1 MSQLSIFDTLDMA
14 ITPAVPGADLTVSR
28 TRPAAVPARKI
39 RGETRQA
46 FISEFRQTAPYLRR
60 SEVFRD
66 FVTLTASELDL
77 VRIHS
82 PESRAR
88 CSQITA
94 RYKPADIDRMHTLF
108 ALLVQALSEA
118 HQDFLGSV
126 YMELELGAD
135 EMGQYFTPHHVSSL
149 LAQLA
154 AGELLAQLK
163 SCPYISLQEPTSGA
177 GGMIIAFAEIMLGA
191 GLNPATQ
198 LQAITIDIDLLAADM
213 TFVQLSLLGI
223 PAIVN
228 TGNTLTL
235 QMSLARHTPVWF
247 FNDWPER
254 IQSHE
259 RVQAMRAFMARL
271 G

>member
-1 MSQLSIFDTLDMA
+1 MA
-14 ITPAVPGADLTVSR
+14 IAPSVLAADLTVAR
-28 TRPAAVPARKI
+28 TLPAAVPVRKI
-39 RGETRQA
+39 PGETRQA
-46 FISEFRQTAPYLRR
+46 FINEFRQTATNLRR

-66 FVTLTASELDL
+66 FVTLAASELDL
-77 VRIHS
+77 TRIHT
-82 PESRAR
+82 PESRAH

-94 RYKPADIDRMHTLF
+94 RYLPADIARMHTLF

-154 AGELLAQLK
+154 AGDLMAQLK
-163 SCPYISLQEPTSGA
+163 TCPYISLQEPTSGA
-177 GGMIIAFAEIMLGA
+177 GGMVIAFAEIMLQA
-191 GLNPATQ
+191 GLNPSTQ
-198 LQAITIDIDLLAADM
+198 LQAITIDIDPLAADM

-235 QMSLARHTPVWF
+235 KMNLTRHTPVWF
-247 FNDWPER
+247 FSDWPER
-254 IQSHE
+254 IRSHE
-259 RVQAMRAFMARL
+259 RIQAMQAFL
-271 G
+271 SLPG

>member
-1 MSQLSIFDTLDMA
+1 MSQLSIFDTLDRA
-14 ITPAVPGADLTVSR
+14 ITAVVPAPDLTVAR
-28 TRPAAVPARKI
+28 TLPAAVPARKI
-39 RGETRQA
+39 PGETHQA
-46 FISEFRQTAPYLRR
+46 FVSEFRQTAPYLRR

-77 VRIHS
+77 VRIHT

-94 RYKPADIDRMHTLF
+94 RYRAADIDRMHTLF

-126 YMELELGAD
+126 YMALELGAD

-154 AGELLAQLK
+154 AGDLLAQLK

-177 GGMIIAFAEIMLGA
+177 GGMVIAFAEIMLQA

-198 LQAITIDIDLLAADM
+198 LQVSTLDIDPLAADM

-235 QMSLARHTPVWF
+235 QMNLTRHTPVWF

-259 RVQAMRAFMARL
+259 RIQAMRAFMTRL

>member
-1 MSQLSIFDTLDMA
+1 MSQLSIFDALQEVMA
-14 ITPAVPGADLTVSR
+14 PALPTTVTAPRSL
-28 TRPAAVPARKI
+28 PARI
-39 RGETRQA
+39 VPQETRQA
-46 FISEFRQTAPYLRR
+46 FIREFRQTATYLRR

-66 FVTLTASELDL
+66 FVTLVASELDL
-77 VRIHS
+77 ARIHT

-94 RYKPADIDRMHTLF
+94 RYKPVDIGRIHTLF
-108 ALLVQALSEA
+108 SLLVQALSEA

-149 LAQLA
+149 LAQLT
-154 AGELLAQLK
+154 AGDLLAQLK
-163 SCPYISLQEPTSGA
+163 SCPWISLQEPTSGA
-177 GGMIIAFAEIMLGA
+177 GGMVIAFAEVMLEA
-191 GLNPATQ
+191 GLNPSSQ
-198 LQAITIDIDLLAADM
+198 LLVTTIDIDPLAADM

-235 QMSLARHTPVWF
+235 KVNLTRHTPVWY

-254 IQSHE
+254 IRSHE
-259 RVQAMRAFMARL
+259 RIQAMRAFMASL
-271 G
+271 A